1 MIGITNARTSAK
13 SGAKRREDRKRGGGG
28 RVALRCKKTGSAMAD
43 DNISLSCLSAWSL
56 PPAGRRTL
64 PCPPPA
70 LPCVALHVIC
80 IETSR
85 RGGTVGS
92 AGQRPMAT
100 RRWQERE
107 RRRRNPLPDEDE
119 GSPQDPE
126 ESGEGRGGP
135 GPLLFYRP
143 RAFGPLP
150 PRLLVVTTESRKRE
164 DPRAKRM
171 RAMSTGLIGEMASY
185 VSQN

>member
-13 SGAKRREDRKRGGGG
+13 SGAKRKEDRKRGG
-28 RVALRCKKTGSAMAD
+28 VALRCKKAGSATAD
-43 DNISLSCLSAWSL
+43 DNISLSCLSASHRA
-56 PPAGRRTL
+56 PAGRRTL
-64 PCPPPA
+64 PCVPPA

-85 RGGTVGS
+85 RGGTVGF

-107 RRRRNPLPDEDE
+107 RRRRNPLPVPPDEDE
-119 GSPQDPE
+119 GSPRDPE

-143 RAFGPLP
+143 RVFGP
-150 PRLLVVTTESRKRE
+150 LLVVTAESRKRE
-164 DPRAKRM
+164 DPQVKRTLYTDG
-171 RAMSTGLIGEMASY
+171 REHG
-185 VSQN
+185 